1 MAAEGCWC
9 RETIK
14 QYCAVR
20 VALDCGVVPSLPA
33 NPMRILYHT
42 QRKRAGCCGVSFTR
56 LCCGV
61 ILYSRTDELSRQS
74 SIPCRVDVRDAKR
87 YLFPLG
93 TFRHVMSCQG
103 ENQIRI

>member
-1 MAAEGCWC
+1 VAAEGCWC

-56 LCCGV
+56 LCCCVVWCGV
-61 ILYSRTDELSRQS
+61 IKLTS
-74 SIPCRVDVRDAKR
+74 
-87 YLFPLG
+87 
-93 TFRHVMSCQG
+93 
-103 ENQIRI
+103 